1 MLPSV
6 TVLVPNYRHARYLPE
21 RLDSI
26 LAQTVVPNEVL
37 LLDDCS
43 PDDSLPI
50 LTDYAAERPTW
61 RVVANEQNSG
71 SPFAQWNKGV
81 GMATSQY
88 VWIAESDDA
97 ADPLLLETLLQTAQA
112 HPTAVL
118 VYAQTLLMDEESRT
132 LHSFQQN
139 YDYLFGARAARWKEP
154 YFARGIDE
162 LREYFI
168 LHNVVPN
175 ASGALIRRDAYLAAG
190 GANPWYRLNGDWA
203 FYTRLLEHGDI
214 AYVPTPLNRFR
225 VHAQTQRQVAN
236 ASGEVYEEL
245 LTLADDLV
253 ARHSPPRAIQKK
265 AYRNFASWWAHS
277 LYRQVWTG
285 PHASNNW
292 RVNLRLLRRFARIH
306 PLVLLHIPYEGA
318 VRLAVVALECV
329 HLKEPLRKLLH
340 RVFPRF
346 FFVTEA

>member
-43 PDDSLPI
+43 PDDSLSI
-50 LTDYAAERPTW
+50 LTAYAAERPTW

-81 GMATSQY
+81 GLAAFDY

-97 ADPLLLETLLQTAQA
+97 ADPLLLETLLQTAQTN
-112 HPTAVL
+112 PTAVL
-118 VYAQTLLMDEESRT
+118 VYAQTVLMDEESRT

-139 YDYLFGARAARWKEP
+139 YDYLFGARAARWNEP

-175 ASGALIRRDAYLAAG
+175 ASGALIRKDAYLAAG

-214 AYVPTPLNRFR
+214 AYVPLPLNRFR
-225 VHAQTQRQVAN
+225 VHAQTQRQAAN
-236 ASGEVYEEL
+236 ASGAVYVEL

-265 AYRNFASWWAHS
+265 AYRNFAAWWAHS
-277 LYRQVWTG
+277 LYRQNWSG
-285 PHASNNW
+285 PNASENW
-292 RVNLRLLRRFARIH
+292 RVNLQLLLRFARIH

-318 VRLAVVALECV
+318 VRLAVFALECV
-329 HLKEPLRKLLH
+329 HLKKPLRRLLH
-340 RVFPRF
+340 RWFPRVF
-346 FFVTEA
+346 FDPTP

>member
-43 PDDSLPI
+43 PDDSLSI
-50 LTDYAAERPTW
+50 LKAYAAERPTW

-81 GMATSQY
+81 GLAAFDY

-112 HPTAVL
+112 HPSAVL
-118 VYAQTLLMDEESRT
+118 VYAQTLLMDENSRT

-139 YDYLFGARAARWKEP
+139 YDYLFGARAARWKES
-154 YFARGIDE
+154 YFARGVDE
-162 LREYFI
+162 LREYFL

-214 AYVPTPLNRFR
+214 AYVPAPLNRFR
-225 VHAQTQRQVAN
+225 VHAQTQRQAAN
-236 ASGEVYEEL
+236 ASGAVYEEL

-265 AYRNFASWWAHS
+265 AYRNFAAWWAHS
-277 LYRQVWTG
+277 LYRQEWTG
-285 PHASNNW
+285 PNGSKNW
-292 RVNLRLLRRFARIH
+292 RVNLRLLLRFARIH

-318 VRLAVVALECV
+318 VRLAVFALECV
-329 HLKEPLRKLLH
+329 HLKKPLRRLLH
-340 RVFPRF
+340 RWFPRVF
-346 FFVTEA
+346 FDPTP

>member
-43 PDDSLPI
+43 PDNSLSI
-50 LTDYAAERPTW
+50 LTAYAAERPSW
-61 RVVANEQNSG
+61 RVVANEHNSG

-81 GMATSQY
+81 GLAAFDY

-97 ADPLLLETLLQTAQA
+97 ADPLLLETLLQTAQTN
-112 HPTAVL
+112 PTAVL

-139 YDYLFGARAARWKEP
+139 YDYLFGARAARWNEP

-175 ASGALIRRDAYLAAG
+175 ASGALIRKDAYLAAG

-214 AYVPTPLNRFR
+214 AYVPLPLNRFR
-225 VHAQTQRQVAN
+225 VHAKTQRQAAN
-236 ASGEVYEEL
+236 ASGAVYVEL

-265 AYRNFASWWAHS
+265 AYRNFAAWWAHS
-277 LYRQVWTG
+277 LYRQNWSG
-285 PHASNNW
+285 PNASENW
-292 RVNLRLLRRFARIH
+292 RVNLQLLLRFARIN

-318 VRLAVVALECV
+318 VRLAVFSLECV
-329 HLKEPLRKLLH
+329 HLKKPLRRLLH
-340 RVFPRF
+340 RWFPRVF
-346 FFVTEA
+346 F

>member
-1 MLPSV
+1 
-6 TVLVPNYRHARYLPE
+6 
-21 RLDSI
+21 
-26 LAQTVVPNEVL
+26 VVPNEVL

-43 PDDSLPI
+43 PDNSLSI
-50 LTDYAAERPTW
+50 LTAYAAERPSW
-61 RVVANEQNSG
+61 RVVANEHNSG

-81 GMATSQY
+81 GLAAFDY

-97 ADPLLLETLLQTAQA
+97 ADPLLLETLLQTAQTN
-112 HPTAVL
+112 PTAVL

-139 YDYLFGARAARWKEP
+139 YDYLFGARAARWNEP

-175 ASGALIRRDAYLAAG
+175 ASGALIRKDAYLAAG

-214 AYVPTPLNRFR
+214 AYVPLPLNRFR
-225 VHAQTQRQVAN
+225 VHAQTQRQAAN
-236 ASGEVYEEL
+236 ASGAVYVEL

-265 AYRNFASWWAHS
+265 AYRNFAAWWAHS
-277 LYRQVWTG
+277 LYRQNWSG
-285 PHASNNW
+285 PNASENW
-292 RVNLRLLRRFARIH
+292 RVNLQLLLRFARIN

-318 VRLAVVALECV
+318 VRLAVFSLECV
-329 HLKEPLRKLLH
+329 HLKKPLRRLLH
-340 RVFPRF
+340 RWFPRVF
-346 FFVTEA
+346 FDPTPCH

>member
-1 MLPSV
+1 
-6 TVLVPNYRHARYLPE
+6 
-21 RLDSI
+21 LDSI

-43 PDDSLPI
+43 PDNSLSI
-50 LTDYAAERPTW
+50 LTAYAAERPSW
-61 RVVANEQNSG
+61 RVVANEHNSG

-81 GMATSQY
+81 GLAAFDY

-97 ADPLLLETLLQTAQA
+97 ADPLLLETLLQTAQTN
-112 HPTAVL
+112 PTAVL

-139 YDYLFGARAARWKEP
+139 YDYLFGARAARWNEP

-175 ASGALIRRDAYLAAG
+175 ASGALIRKDAYLAAG

-214 AYVPTPLNRFR
+214 AYVPLPLNRFR
-225 VHAQTQRQVAN
+225 VHAKTQRQAAN
-236 ASGEVYEEL
+236 ASGAVYVEL

-265 AYRNFASWWAHS
+265 AYRNFAAWWAHS
-277 LYRQVWTG
+277 LYRQNWSG
-285 PHASNNW
+285 PNASENW
-292 RVNLRLLRRFARIH
+292 RVNLQLLLRFARIN

-318 VRLAVVALECV
+318 VRLAVFSLECV
-329 HLKEPLRKLLH
+329 HLKKPLRRLLH
-340 RVFPRF
+340 RWFPRVF
-346 FFVTEA
+346 F